1 VSLSCHSSMKK
12 IFLVIAGITVAL
24 VSFETW
30 RWMSIQ
36 PTHPKITIYKKVASP
51 SLPEKNKRMLSY
63 VETNGRSIAP
73 EYHPVVCTEFLIKVL
88 DRFEPLTKL
97 EKRDIRIITED
108 NLVELIEAEAAI
120 IKGVQNALT
129 KSGKGIVIEDP
140 AKVLPGDLVQFWD
153 TFYGGAWGHCG
164 IVSELEPNKTLT
176 LHSSHPF
183 TNGYGIQT
191 FNWPEKVF
199 FVRLTP

>member
-1 VSLSCHSSMKK
+1 MKK
-12 IFLVIAGITVAL
+12 IFLVIAGITIAL

-36 PTHPKITIYKKVASP
+36 PTHPKTNVYKNVASP
-51 SLPEKNKRMLSY
+51 LLPEKNKKILSY
-63 VETNGRSIAP
+63 VEANGRSIAP
-73 EYHPVVCTEFLIKVL
+73 EYHAVVCTEFVIKVL
-88 DRFEPLTKL
+88 DTFGPLSKQ
-97 EKRDIRIITED
+97 EKKDIRIITED
-108 NLVELIEAEAAI
+108 NLVELIEADAAI

-129 KSGKGIVIEDP
+129 KSGKGIVIDDP

-164 IVSELEPNKTLT
+164 IVSQLEPNKTLT

-191 FNWPEKVF
+191 FNWPGKVF
-199 FVRLTP
+199 FVRLIP